1 MAVVLSRIN
10 YPLNDVTPL
19 LPHPISLF
27 YLYIAHRRPARCA
40 NAAERIVP
48 PTSSLP
54 LLLLFTIDIITI
66 MITFLYLF
74 LIHCVPSL
82 PLNRR
87 FKK

>member
-48 PTSSLP
+48 PNQFVTV
-54 LLLLFTIDIITI
+54 IIVI
-66 MITFLYLF
+66 YY
-74 LIHCVPSL
+74 
-82 PLNRR
+82 
-87 FKK
+87 